1 MDGAFE
7 FEGTVKIIQSHPSMG
22 RGKFQYPSLLQP
34 GLGHFQVGAT
44 SVSLGNL
51 FFPHDKI
58 IHLGLLVIQFPFI
71 KGGQAFPILSHHT
84 RLTFLYIITSK
95 AVKSDLGPPV
105 FLKTEL
111 IIKIADNEIAVVDS

>member
-71 KGGQAFPILSHHT
+71 KGGKLFLSS
-84 RLTFLYIITSK
+84 LTTP
-95 AVKSDLGPPV
+95 D
-105 FLKTEL
+105 
-111 IIKIADNEIAVVDS
+111 